1 MHIPGHSG
9 EPGNELV
16 DTLASAARE
25 GNHVAPFDDWIHAV
39 TKKEFVD
46 ALDWMWALF
55 AREYAGMWKGHVL
68 HHPGPMT
75 MPARN
80 LLPVSDPLQKS
91 EEDEMQVAEI
101 SLRMA
106 TCNVLSLKG
115 SSADDTSMAGLSR
128 QRALFS
134 QLAEEKIMIF
144 GLQETRLRKLHC
156 GYDEDYFLFKAAAT
170 TQGHFGIIAGLAKR
184 IPYGSVWCPRTQ
196 RRRPVFFKKEHF
208 KILAFDPRFLILKI
222 DTPHL
227 RAVLVAGHAPHTGN
241 EMDIIESWWEQ
252 LHAAVPQAY
261 AKWPMIL
268 LCDANAAVG
277 AETSPHIG
285 DHQASKKDD
294 KAVAF
299 ESFIARNELW
309 IPSTFAEHQRG
320 EGMTWE
326 HTSGKKK
333 RLDYVCIPMA
343 WRAQSC
349 TSWISTIID
358 PTLVRNDHAAACA
371 EVKFLAAYP
380 LKSEVKQPHQKLV
393 IDDCEVDWQGL
404 TTSFPATMDVHS
416 HLHHLQGCL
425 VKHLQPLQRRHRA
438 ARPMKETMSASTWAL
453 VCEKRTWRKTL
464 AEYNR
469 IQRTTIMEY
478 VFGRWKRS
486 RAQVNTEVNNLLAAQ
501 DKLIAKAL
509 WNFQQLGRSVTRSM
523 RSDDK
528 NFFAGLL
535 QDGAEF
541 LAPTQVKK
549 LWAVIRRSIPKFQV
563 RRSGYDPHALGFLDQ
578 SCLDHFRQLE
588 LGVDETPDDLAT
600 QCIAHQQ
607 AEQPGA
613 PQQVDL
619 HSLPTRFEFEAA
631 LRDTC
636 MDRATGFDCV
646 PSAIYHKNAAF
657 LADFYY
663 QVLIKTFLWG
673 MEPIQNKGGILRM
686 IPKKL
691 GALEPQS
698 FRGILL
704 LPTLAKRVHAL
715 VRGRLMS
722 QVALKRDPG
731 QMGGYPGQQVA
742 FGAQTIRTLTKVFA
756 ARGWSSAVLYVDLS
770 TAFHHLIRELVTGA
784 TSATAFQ
791 DVLRALH
798 HSGTPLD
805 AEFHGKALIG
815 LLAEHG
821 IDPLLLRLLRDIHA
835 HTWFVLAGNN
845 QQMIWTKR
853 GTRPGSPLADAI
865 FHVLMASIVGD
876 LRTWLSQ
883 QEDIVSL
890 MASLHLQPVMV
901 IWSDDL
907 AVPIATLT
915 ASSLLPRLADLAA
928 EVTRQFKRRGFTVN
942 FTPGKTSAVV
952 SFVGRDAPA
961 LRRQHLLGPTA
972 EIAIA
977 VDADQT
983 AWLSFTN
990 TYKHLGA
997 QFAASHS
1004 CEPELRQRVGMSK
1017 ATFSKLSR
1025 MVLCNRHFPVQLR
1038 IQFLQSLVFSKL
1050 FYGLGSWDT
1059 PSGRQ
1064 MQRLRTTYHGML
1076 RKTLR
1081 LAADE
1086 QVTTQ
1091 QLLTRARVV
1100 DVRARIAIDRLAYAR
1115 RVFQVGPA
1123 ELQQILHIEQQCCP
1137 SSWISALRADLDW
1150 LDALVPGVLP
1160 ARPEGDLTD
1169 MIDFWQREA
1178 VPWKGLLK
1186 RGLKRHR
1193 LQEEIMMEV
1202 HIAHRS
1208 SLSILRAGGATFSPD
1223 EPQVFGGDRAEVAHL
1238 CPQNFHSS
1246 LFNLRSF
1253 F

>member
-1 MHIPGHSG
+1 
-9 EPGNELV
+9 
-16 DTLASAARE
+16 
-25 GNHVAPFDDWIHAV
+25 
-39 TKKEFVD
+39 
-46 ALDWMWALF
+46 
-55 AREYAGMWKGHVL
+55 
-68 HHPGPMT
+68 
-75 MPARN
+75 
-80 LLPVSDPLQKS
+80 
-91 EEDEMQVAEI
+91 
-101 SLRMA
+101 
-106 TCNVLSLKG
+106 
-115 SSADDTSMAGLSR
+115 
-128 QRALFS
+128 
-134 QLAEEKIMIF
+134 
-144 GLQETRLRKLHC
+144 
-156 GYDEDYFLFKAAAT
+156 
-170 TQGHFGIIAGLAKR
+170 
-184 IPYGSVWCPRTQ
+184 
-196 RRRPVFFKKEHF
+196 
-208 KILAFDPRFLILKI
+208 
-222 DTPHL
+222 
-227 RAVLVAGHAPHTGN
+227 
-241 EMDIIESWWEQ
+241 
-252 LHAAVPQAY
+252 
-261 AKWPMIL
+261 
-268 LCDANAAVG
+268 
-277 AETSPHIG
+277 
-285 DHQASKKDD
+285 
-294 KAVAF
+294 
-299 ESFIARNELW
+299 
-309 IPSTFAEHQRG
+309 
-320 EGMTWE
+320 
-326 HTSGKKK
+326 
-333 RLDYVCIPMA
+333 
-343 WRAQSC
+343 
-349 TSWISTIID
+349 
-358 PTLVRNDHAAACA
+358 
-371 EVKFLAAYP
+371 
-380 LKSEVKQPHQKLV
+380 
-393 IDDCEVDWQGL
+393 
-404 TTSFPATMDVHS
+404 
-416 HLHHLQGCL
+416 
-425 VKHLQPLQRRHRA
+425 
-438 ARPMKETMSASTWAL
+438 MKETMSASTWAL

-607 AEQPGA
+607 AEQPG
-613 PQQVDL
+613 
-619 HSLPTRFEFEAA
+619 
-631 LRDTC
+631 
-636 MDRATGFDCV
+636 
-646 PSAIYHKNAAF
+646 
-657 LADFYY
+657 
-663 QVLIKTFLWG
+663 
-673 MEPIQNKGGILRM
+673 
-686 IPKKL
+686 
-691 GALEPQS
+691 
-698 FRGILL
+698 
-704 LPTLAKRVHAL
+704 
-715 VRGRLMS
+715 
-722 QVALKRDPG
+722 
-731 QMGGYPGQQVA
+731 
-742 FGAQTIRTLTKVFA
+742 
-756 ARGWSSAVLYVDLS
+756 
-770 TAFHHLIRELVTGA
+770 
-784 TSATAFQ
+784 
-791 DVLRALH
+791 
-798 HSGTPLD
+798 
-805 AEFHGKALIG
+805 
-815 LLAEHG
+815 
-821 IDPLLLRLLRDIHA
+821 
-835 HTWFVLAGNN
+835 
-845 QQMIWTKR
+845 
-853 GTRPGSPLADAI
+853 
-865 FHVLMASIVGD
+865 
-876 LRTWLSQ
+876 
-883 QEDIVSL
+883 EDIVSL

-972 EIAIA
+972 GIAIA

-1223 EPQVFGGDRAEVAHL
+1223 EPQVFGGDRAEDANAKHVMTMM
-1238 CPQNFHSS
+1238 QSSYDWHSLTKGILVLKEEWRFVLPHVPLADKDIAS
-1246 LFNLRSF
+1246 VSTPLRPRKKGGATAETPVQRYLDYIEAGGLPSPVSSFDSQPTRKFKDWFRKEDRISDDEEMPVSNNVNPVSARLRGMEERSRAPRSF
-1253 F
+1253 KFGNCPRHGTALRPHIWSARSKKAGRGALVCSKFWKRDEMGNRPACWYFKEVSVAEAQEWPRFYHKQHESLQNRFLRGGRED